1 MLNIACLLDA
11 SDDPDKME
19 HLISLDGAKE
29 RLHLFA
35 ADLVK
40 DGSFDEMVDGCEGVF
55 HTASPVKTVVSDPQ
69 VKMKILYC
77 RRNLAV
83 PYIQLLTCK
92 LNYFNYDPCC
102 YFL

>member
-11 SDDPDKME
+11 SDDPDKIE

-55 HTASPVKTVVSDPQ
+55 LTAYPLKPVVSDPE
-69 VKMKILYC
+69 V
-77 RRNLAV
+77 
-83 PYIQLLTCK
+83 
-92 LNYFNYDPCC
+92 
-102 YFL
+102 